1 MRRKNQE
8 GRSCRQPRYLTL
20 ESGRLKTLG
29 SSVLPTMIL
38 CSFPGPWP
46 PPSARAALAPW
57 RSPDTRSL
65 VVFPMAVARVG
76 GNLQRGMT
84 PGGEHPRGCVR
95 GAPAPP
101 LRPGRESPA
110 QGTAPGVP
118 SLTRFT
124 DASARRIRSGSPRCP
139 TAPVPHTPTPL
150 TSGDALRAR
159 VATRTPAVRRTR
171 RPIKLLKLKPRPKPA
186 NRVSS

>member
-1 MRRKNQE
+1 MRRNNQE
-8 GRSCRQPRYLTL
+8 GRSSRQPRYLTL

-38 CSFPGPWP
+38 CSFPGPWL

-65 VVFPMAVARVG
+65 VVFPMAAAPVE

-84 PGGEHPRGCVR
+84 PGGEHPRGRVR

-101 LRPGRESPA
+101 LRPGRESPP
-110 QGTAPGVP
+110 QETAPGVP
-118 SLTRFT
+118 SLTGYA
-124 DASARRIRSGSPRCP
+124 DASLGEPAPGALAASQLGSRNPPHRSPLGMRSGLAWLHARRLFG
-139 TAPVPHTPTPL
+139 VQ
-150 TSGDALRAR
+150 GDQ
-159 VATRTPAVRRTR
+159 
-171 RPIKLLKLKPRPKPA
+171 
-186 NRVSS
+186 